1 MTEPAQTEVVL
12 DPYANVQPK
21 QELFLDVGAKY
32 KLMGGAQG
40 GGKSRAC
47 RMEGFRC
54 CEIIERCKGLV
65 LRRSRPEVV
74 KNFVL
79 PLLEETRITNL
90 DGTTQPYLRWV
101 PSQNVVRF
109 PNGST
114 IEVGYCENEGDVER
128 YRGLEYDWI
137 CIEELTQ
144 WEEHWWRNIMTS
156 LRTTKPG
163 VQPFFFGST
172 NPGGIGHGWVQRLWI
187 TRKYEDN
194 ENPEDYEMV
203 RATIR
208 DNPALM
214 AADPGYLSLL
224 MSLPEKERRARLEGD
239 WDVFQGQFFGEYR
252 EAAHVTESFYPDQG
266 IVRRIIAIDYG
277 FTDAACAL
285 WGAIDTQ
292 GRVYVYRE
300 LYGPGMLYQDL
311 AKKIASLT
319 QEGEEISTIVVDPAA
334 LNKKNEATGTSLADE
349 FLKVSREFGC
359 PWLTRVYAANN
370 NRAEGWLTVRKYLQT
385 RVDPNS
391 ETPFALLKITRSCP
405 NLIRTLP
412 DQVHD
417 KRNVEDMN
425 THGEDHAVDTLRY
438 LLMEFGI
445 SISSIADM
453 KPANDA
459 LKKANAFDGLSQKQR
474 EFRERGIDRSK
485 SVLDRRF

>member
-1 MTEPAQTEVVL
+1 MTSPALEVVL
-12 DPYANVQPK
+12 DPYAKVQPK
-21 QELFLDVGAKY
+21 QESFLDSGAKY

-90 DGTTQPYLRWV
+90 DGTSQPYLRWV

-144 WEEHWWRNIMTS
+144 WEEQSWRNIMTS

-163 VQPFFFGST
+163 VKPFFFGST
-172 NPGGIGHGWVQRLWI
+172 NPGGIGHAWVKRLWI
-187 TRKYEDN
+187 TRKYEPN
-194 ENPEDYEMV
+194 EDPNDYEMV

-224 MSLPEKERRARLEGD
+224 ESLPEKERRARLEGD
-239 WDVFQGQFFGEYR
+239 WDAFSGQFFGEYR
-252 EAAHVTESFYPDQG
+252 EATHVCETFYPTEG

-277 FTDAACAL
+277 YSDPSCVL

-300 LYGPGMLYQDL
+300 LYGSGMLYTDL
-311 AKKIASLT
+311 AKKVASLT
-319 QEGEEISTIVVDPAA
+319 REGEEISTIVVDPAA

-349 FLKVSREFGC
+349 FLKVAREYET
-359 PWLTRVYAANN
+359 PWLTRVNPANN
-370 NRAEGWLTVRKYLQT
+370 NRADGWLTVRKYLQP

-391 ETPFALLKITRSCP
+391 GEEYALLQITRACQ
-405 NLIRTLP
+405 NVIRTLP

-417 KRNVEDMN
+417 KRNVEDMD
-425 THGEDHAVDTLRY
+425 TKGEDHAIDTLRY

-445 SISSIADM
+445 SIASIAAM
-453 KPANDA
+453 QPANDA
-459 LKKANAFDGLSQKQR
+459 LKKANRFDGLTQKER
-474 EFRERGIDRSK
+474 ELRERGITTSK
-485 SVLDRRF
+485 SVLDKRF